1 MEDELAQHEEQRIV
15 AMGFHR
21 EHRAD
26 GGIGG
31 RQHVDEPRNGLGRV
45 LQIGVEHGDPPS
57 SRFPQPRLRGA
68 KLPRVRR
75 QTERAYPTVAGER
88 GEQPRRAVGAGI
100 IDQHDFERPV
110 ALFSRSRAAR
120 YELGQDPRFVVHRRH
135 DAQRR
140 RLHILT
146 RRGRPGARHPR
157 CGRGPPDPSG
167 CAAAGREWPLPPR
180 Q

>member
-1 MEDELAQHEEQRIV
+1 MEDELAQHEEEGIV

-26 GGIGG
+26 GGIRG
-31 RQHVDEPRNGLGRV
+31 RQRVDEPRNGLGGV
-45 LQIGVEHGDPPS
+45 LQIGIEHGDPVS
-57 SRFPQPRLRGA
+57 SRFPQPRLRRA

-110 ALFSRSRAAR
+110 VTRLRIMAGIWVDEIPALDYQR
-120 YELGQDPRFVVHRRH
+120 EGQ
-135 DAQRR
+135 
-140 RLHILT
+140 
-146 RRGRPGARHPR
+146 RGGG
-157 CGRGPPDPSG
+157 GR
-167 CAAAGREWPLPPR
+167 
-180 Q
+180 